1 MEDREGGDTY
11 VVIAMATMSFLPSL
25 CAGDVR
31 GMMSDVERRAGASD
45 ETHHR
50 LHDRSA
56 FGTYRSAYGGDYWD
70 LLKDPTDA
78 YHKPRSRRYSP

>member
-56 FGTYRSAYGGDYWD
+56 FGTYRSAYTRALGWR
-70 LLKDPTDA
+70 LLGFA
-78 YHKPRSRRYSP
+78 QRSN